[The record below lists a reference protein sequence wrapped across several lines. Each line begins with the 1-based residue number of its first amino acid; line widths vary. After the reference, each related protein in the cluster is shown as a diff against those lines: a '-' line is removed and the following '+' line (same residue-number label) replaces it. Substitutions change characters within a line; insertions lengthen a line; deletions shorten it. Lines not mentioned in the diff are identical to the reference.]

1 MTTTVSSQQPLSEL
15 LPTDFKQRICEFVK
29 IKDLAPKWPQVHIA
43 RTTDSIATVFKTLI
57 DNFILSV
64 PLLDVTTRK
73 YVAFIDIFD
82 ILSYVVEVLNLPI
95 ESESW
100 MMSSQFQSTS
110 CIVLPNRSQ
119 RNPWQIISEEAPL
132 FSAISVLS
140 QSGAHRLAVIDAQGR
155 FSSVITQ
162 SRITRFLAN
171 RSMELGEL
179 GDKEIRNL
187 PLMSTNLIT
196 IYSHER
202 LLDAFLKIYNYN
214 VSCVGVINEDGKIVG
229 NISISDF
236 KDIGF
241 SAGMFQ
247 KLFIKCSEF
256 LDRKIE
262 GQDLPKLIWTLPTS
276 TFREVLFKLRVN
288 GIHRVYVVDSEDSM
302 YPEGVITLTDIMNLF
317 GEALKSSPR
326 M

>member
-1 MTTTVSSQQPLSEL
+1 
-15 LPTDFKQRICEFVK
+15 
-29 IKDLAPKWPQVHIA
+29 
-43 RTTDSIATVFKTLI
+43 
-57 DNFILSV
+57 
-64 PLLDVTTRK
+64 
-73 YVAFIDIFD
+73 
-82 ILSYVVEVLNLPI
+82 
-95 ESESW
+95 
-100 MMSSQFQSTS
+100 
-110 CIVLPNRSQ
+110 
-119 RNPWQIISEEAPL
+119 
-132 FSAISVLS
+132 
-140 QSGAHRLAVIDAQGR
+140 
-155 FSSVITQ
+155 
-162 SRITRFLAN
+162 
-171 RSMELGEL
+171 MELGEL